1 MRKVLY
7 IGILILIIACL
18 SIVPIMYNL
27 QDTPKSLPQAI
38 SAASEIL
45 PDDGSYVEVPK
56 ENEGNKVIKN
66 PSKTQKAIYTGV
78 SLGALALIGIGYLF
92 LRRRLKKRRPK
103 EEREKNKIAAKKS
116 GKMPD
121 NNTKEDAKTK
131 TQSTSN
137 DKQKKK

>member
-56 ENEGNKVIKN
+56 ENEGNKVIKI

-103 EEREKNKIAAKKS
+103 EEREKNKSAAKQCVDTSANITK
-116 GKMPD
+116 PD
-121 NNTKEDAKTK
+121 TKTK
-131 TQSTSN
+131 PQTTSC
-137 DKQKKK
+137 DSQKK